1 MANRR
6 RRGKIPPELHAE
18 LDERCRQ
25 TTRLLQERITY
36 HRAKLAEE
44 RERKQRRLWRR
55 YWSTET

>member
-25 TTRLLQERITY
+25 TTRLLQERITF

-44 RERKQRRLWRR
+44 RERRQRRVWR